1 MARRWPRG
9 ERSANVRLLSPLGA
23 ASPKRPST
31 TSSGR
36 CDAGDWIV
44 TGIRGEVYPCKP
56 DVFADTFDP
65 LPDAAGWFRK
75 RQVVVGAVRAA
86 EATVVQTLEGPARAE
101 RGDWVVTGTRG
112 ERWPVKADAFAELY
126 EDAPG

>member
-1 MARRWPRG
+1 MVERRTFR
-9 ERSANVRLLSPLGA
+9 
-23 ASPKRPST
+23 KRPVVVSAWRSVTET
-31 TSSGR
+31 TLDNVVGSLC

-65 LPDAAGWFRK
+65 LPDAAGAFRK
-75 RQVVVGAVRAA
+75 RQVVVGAVRVA
-86 EATVVQTLEGPARAE
+86 EATVVQTLEGPARAG
-101 RGDWVVTGTRG
+101 RGDWVVTDTRG
-112 ERWPVKADAFAELY
+112 ERWPVKADVSAELY